1 MIYDIVRSSMPDM
14 LNPKLTASWE
24 KGLDMVAKK
33 DIEPSEFMTKLEN
46 YINSKFKKVMM

>member
-1 MIYDIVRSSMPDM
+1 MPDM

-33 DIEPSEFMTKLEN
+33 GNRTRRIHAKTWEVYKIKIWKI
-46 YINSKFKKVMM
+46 YI